1 MKRRYEAIDP
11 DIQRTIAAESCPG
24 VRGFGAASLAQQFNL
39 PLGTVKSVLKRAKL
53 HGDPV
58 TARGHRGRKL
68 DERQEARLQQTLDA
82 KPFTSNR
89 DLAAAVGGVIATRT
103 VSDYLARADPPFTAK
118 VAKDQEPEELSE
130 DWKAAARTWLG
141 QVRRIAMSRRVY
153 ADETGIYANEALK
166 RGRSRKG
173 KPIFRA
179 RPRWANK
186 YTLHV
191 FATKTGVVYWEL
203 CEKNAD
209 TKEVERIAA
218 AAAERMKTDDVLIWD
233 RLGRSGRAA
242 NPTAQHYSPVAI
254 AAFRGRGVHV
264 RYLPPKGKY
273 FNPVELLF
281 ADLKTHYIRPAYP
294 VHGGKM
300 SFDAIHAIVEQYMQE
315 RAPATLPGFF
325 KARANGATA
334 IEDQLL

>member
-1 MKRRYEAIDP
+1 
-11 DIQRTIAAESCPG
+11 
-24 VRGFGAASLAQQFNL
+24 
-39 PLGTVKSVLKRAKL
+39 
-53 HGDPV
+53 
-58 TARGHRGRKL
+58 
-68 DERQEARLQQTLDA
+68 
-82 KPFTSNR
+82 
-89 DLAAAVGGVIATRT
+89 
-103 VSDYLARADPPFTAK
+103 
-118 VAKDQEPEELSE
+118 
-130 DWKAAARTWLG
+130 
-141 QVRRIAMSRRVY
+141 MSRRVYY

-254 AAFRGRGVHV
+254 AAFRGPLCTCGTCA
-264 RYLPPKGKY
+264 KGKY

-281 ADLKTHYIRPAYP
+281 ADLKTHYIRAYP

>member
-1 MKRRYEAIDP
+1 MARTSEEDCNEQASVCRRDGHLCE
-11 DIQRTIAAESCPG
+11 
-24 VRGFGAASLAQQFNL
+24 RGSE
-39 PLGTVKSVLKRAKL
+39 KRAL
-53 HGDPV
+53 TEG
-58 TARGHRGRKL
+58 
-68 DERQEARLQQTLDA
+68 QTH
-82 KPFTSNR
+82 
-89 DLAAAVGGVIATRT
+89 
-103 VSDYLARADPPFTAK
+103 
-118 VAKDQEPEELSE
+118 LSRSPTLGE
-130 DWKAAARTWLG
+130 QVHAAR
-141 QVRRIAMSRRVY
+141 
-153 ADETGIYANEALK
+153 
-166 RGRSRKG
+166 
-173 KPIFRA
+173 FRDKD
-179 RPRWANK
+179 RC
-186 YTLHV
+186 
-191 FATKTGVVYWEL
+191 GVWEL

>member
-1 MKRRYEAIDP
+1 M
-11 DIQRTIAAESCPG
+11 
-24 VRGFGAASLAQQFNL
+24 
-39 PLGTVKSVLKRAKL
+39 
-53 HGDPV
+53 
-58 TARGHRGRKL
+58 
-68 DERQEARLQQTLDA
+68 
-82 KPFTSNR
+82 
-89 DLAAAVGGVIATRT
+89 
-103 VSDYLARADPPFTAK
+103 ARASEEDCNVEASVCRRDGHLCERSSAK
-118 VAKDQEPEELSE
+118 
-130 DWKAAARTWLG
+130 
-141 QVRRIAMSRRVY
+141 
-153 ADETGIYANEALK
+153 
-166 RGRSRKG
+166 
-173 KPIFRA
+173 
-179 RPRWANK
+179 RPRTEGQTHLSRSSTLANK

-191 FATKTGVVYWEL
+191 FATKTGVAYWEL

-209 TKEVERIAA
+209 TEEVERIAA

-300 SFDAIHAIVEQYMQE
+300 SFDAIHAIVEQYMRE

-325 KARANGATA
+325 KARANGANA
-334 IEDQLL
+334 IEDKLL

>member
-1 MKRRYEAIDP
+1 MKRRYAVVDP
-11 DIQRTIAAESCPG
+11 NIQRAIAAEWCPG
-24 VRGFGAASLAQQFNL
+24 VRGCGATKLAQKHNL
-39 PLGTVKSVLKRAKL
+39 PQDTVKSVLKRVKL

-58 TARGHRGRKL
+58 TERGHRGRKL
-68 DERQEARLQQTLDA
+68 DERQAAKLQRALDA
-82 KPFTSNR
+82 KPFASNR
-89 DLAAAVGGVIATRT
+89 DLAAVVGGVIASRT

-118 VAKDQEPEELSE
+118 VAQDQEPEELSD

-141 QVRRIAMSRRVY
+141 QVRKIAMSRRVY

-173 KPIFRA
+173 KPIIRA
-179 RPRWANK
+179 RSRWSKK

-191 FATKTGVVYWEL
+191 FARKTGVAYWAL

-209 TKEVERIAA
+209 TEEVERIAT
-218 AAAERMKTDDVLIWD
+218 AAAERMNIDDVLIWD
-233 RLGRSGRAA
+233 RLGRSGRAL
-242 NPTAQHYSPVAI
+242 NPVAQHYSPTAI
-254 AAFRGRGVHV
+254 AAFRSRGVHV

-281 ADLKTHYIRPAYP
+281 ADLKTHFIRPTFSEN
-294 VHGGKM
+294 GKNM
-300 SFDAIHAIVEQYMQE
+300 TFETIHAIVEQYMRE

-334 IEDQLL
+334 IENQLL